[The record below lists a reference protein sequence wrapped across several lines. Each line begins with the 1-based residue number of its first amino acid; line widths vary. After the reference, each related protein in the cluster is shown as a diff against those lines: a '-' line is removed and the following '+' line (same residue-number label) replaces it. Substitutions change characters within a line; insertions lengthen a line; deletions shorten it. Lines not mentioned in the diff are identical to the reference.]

1 MGKLVWEQGQTPV
14 DSDWTDYQIWVLPIR
29 YGDGSISQGSVE
41 RLRTV
46 VEVSVDGEFSFGGSQ
61 FRSPAD
67 DYVLLVVNP
76 TLSDR
81 SEHIQAVITMDVR
94 HTTVSHF
101 PLMELQGALDFGT
114 VELGSW
120 QAKASKSLEDNWDAF
135 PSYVVDEMVTT
146 DYYKEYMP
154 LILNDYL
161 NYRNN
166 EDYYYASICYCYVG
180 PRESVLNG
188 MLTAADL
195 QYSYTALYVYTED
208 GSTDFIF
215 RTPSDTLQDQFGNF
229 GEGSAIKWGY
239 YAQDGLQLGWYT
251 LLDHD
256 TGDELAHFLVGNPD
270 GSPPKDYAVK
280 PLIELETNET
290 GEVTGMWLE
299 WVLEA
304 DGMQTVILV
313 RTFFRQT
320 CVASSYEGAGF
331 FMSTPECA
339 FVLAQL

>member
-1 MGKLVWEQGQTPV
+1 MINGNGFVDQDVDTSGTCFYWVQAINSSGLGGPLAGPVFADAFEPVVVGKLVWEQGQTPV

-135 PSYVVDEMVTT
+135 P
-146 DYYKEYMP
+146 
-154 LILNDYL
+154 
-161 NYRNN
+161 
-166 EDYYYASICYCYVG
+166 A
-180 PRESVLNG
+180 
-188 MLTAADL
+188 
-195 QYSYTALYVYTED
+195 
-208 GSTDFIF
+208 
-215 RTPSDTLQDQFGNF
+215 
-229 GEGSAIKWGY
+229 
-239 YAQDGLQLGWYT
+239 
-251 LLDHD
+251 
-256 TGDELAHFLVGNPD
+256 
-270 GSPPKDYAVK
+270 
-280 PLIELETNET
+280 
-290 GEVTGMWLE
+290 MW
-299 WVLEA
+299 W
-304 DGMQTVILV
+304 M
-313 RTFFRQT
+313 RW
-320 CVASSYEGAGF
+320 
-331 FMSTPECA
+331 
-339 FVLAQL
+339 